1 MSIERIDDIYIDD
14 DGIPNKP
21 LKFTQN
27 KYQYLFNKKFFE
39 SQKTNYNTKHVSFST
54 IEIIRVEKYKIY
66 NKITKNNKKEKK
78 ENKNC
83 III

>member
-1 MSIERIDDIYIDD
+1 MSINRFDDIYIDE

-21 LKFTQN
+21 LKFTQK
-27 KYQYLFNKKFFE
+27 KYQYLFNKNFFE
-39 SQKTNYNTKHVSFST
+39 SQKTNFKRKHVSFST

-66 NKITKNNKKEKK
+66 NKIISNNKKENK
-78 ENKNC
+78 EYKNC

>member
-39 SQKTNYNTKHVSFST
+39 SQKTNYNSKHVCWIDS
-54 IEIIRVEKYKIY
+54 VEHIYKDA
-66 NKITKNNKKEKK
+66 KLSELP
-78 ENKNC
+78 E
-83 III
+83 

>member
-1 MSIERIDDIYIDD
+1 MSINRFDDIYIDE

-21 LKFTQN
+21 LKFTQK
-27 KYQYLFNKKFFE
+27 KYQYLFNKNFFE
-39 SQKTNYNTKHVSFST
+39 SQKTNFKRKHVSFST

-66 NKITKNNKKEKK
+66 NKVISNNKKENK

>member
-1 MSIERIDDIYIDD
+1 MSINRFDDIYIDE

-21 LKFTQN
+21 LKFTQK
-27 KYQYLFNKKFFE
+27 KYQYLFNKNFFE
-39 SQKTNYNTKHVSFST
+39 SQKTNFKRKHVSFST

-66 NKITKNNKKEKK
+66 NKTISNNKKENK